1 MFSHAPAQSRAQD
14 ERKRQSGR
22 EERNEGRGIRGEAVP
37 MPGSSLEA
45 QSQGSTSVVRENSP
59 LRLPQEVFAASRSL
73 LSFSV
78 RAALFGW
85 LTDDL
90 LRTGGRP
97 ASIFRYHVGTSLFR
111 VWTSPTVLS
120 LSQEFSCHPR
130 RSTPP
135 R

>member
-1 MFSHAPAQSRAQD
+1 M
-14 ERKRQSGR
+14 K
-22 EERNEGRGIRGEAVP
+22 EEASEGRPCQCQEAAWKLNLKDLLLW
-37 MPGSSLEA
+37 LE
-45 QSQGSTSVVRENSP
+45 RENSP

-111 VWTSPTVLS
+111 VWTSRTVPS